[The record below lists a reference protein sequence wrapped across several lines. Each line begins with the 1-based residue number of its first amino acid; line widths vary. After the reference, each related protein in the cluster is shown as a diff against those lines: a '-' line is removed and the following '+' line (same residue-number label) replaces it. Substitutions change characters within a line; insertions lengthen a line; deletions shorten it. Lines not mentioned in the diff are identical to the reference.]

1 MSSSLSRLKQLG
13 DRLSLKSMG
22 FRRGQAQD
30 DGSGAAAAWGGD
42 RAAAGGRRQARAAAG
57 AAADYTLVAQPSEE
71 EAAAALD
78 ALAPGYFDPPQ
89 EFDALEHELRQL
101 PVNFE
106 ATHLEA
112 VAEERTGV
120 LEVRGARVECMRAG
134 WLLRTYYE
142 WPLLRW
148 LRARM

>member
-13 DRLSLKSMG
+13 DRLSLKSVT

-30 DGSGAAAAWGGD
+30 DGSGTAAWDGD
-42 RAAAGGRRQARAAAG
+42 RAVGGGRRQARAAAG
-57 AAADYTLVAQPSEE
+57 AAADYTVVAQPSEE

-89 EFDALEHELRQL
+89 QFDALAHELRQL

-106 ATHLEA
+106 AAHLEA
-112 VAEERTGV
+112 VAEARTGV
-120 LEVRGARVECMRAG
+120 LEVRGVVRHRVHACRVAVQDNI
-134 WLLRTYYE
+134 E
-142 WPLLRW
+142 WPPLWCLC
-148 LRARM
+148 AYM